1 MMTKTYAKK
10 LSTLGFSI
18 IPCHETKRPIGNDWQ
33 NLPARTPEELE
44 QMNPPMWGCRT
55 GWNDIECIDVD
66 LKVLS
71 SLPERNEWWNEY
83 FNFLCDNIA
92 DFKEKVVIAKTIKGG
107 FHILYKTTEKKGN
120 TKIASLEGMKSAI
133 IETRGVGGQFIMYNN
148 FLTDKGYHDIDYIT
162 DEERE
167 IIWAISKT
175 YNYIDPKT
183 AEIPRKSEYIST
195 NDTEV
200 SPWDDYNN
208 KHTAFDVVEDEFKVV
223 KITSK
228 AYVIKR
234 HGAESPH
241 SGYIFKDSGCMYLFS
256 TGTQYP
262 NEKLLSPFSLYA
274 YRYHHGDFTNAAS
287 ELYKQ
292 GYGTRKIPQMPPIKL
307 VEPIE
312 KNEPINR
319 IQFPIEVFPIEIQ
332 EYIIQSSTTLGMS
345 VDYMGCSFLWMLS
358 VIIGNSMVIEVKPG
372 WIETATLWIAV
383 VGKPGI
389 GKTPSINQMIF
400 PLKEINVREQKN
412 FQRNYAKW
420 LEYEKLDKKE
430 REYSEIIEKPV
441 SKQFIV
447 GDITLEALVDLHEVN
462 PNSIGVFKDE
472 LAGWFKDMNKYRQ
485 GSDLEF
491 WLSSW
496 SGQSISLNRKT
507 AKSAFVDK
515 PFIPVLGG
523 IQPSVFEEF
532 STGINKENGF
542 VDRILISYPELRVN
556 KYNNN
561 SIDYQIIEWYRS
573 FVNRFKDTIENLFLN
588 INENGEL
595 IPTKVIFNNT
605 SNNEWIRIHDKL
617 TDNQNSDD
625 ENEYMKS
632 MIPKQKSYIPRF
644 ALVLNS
650 LWSFFNEEYL
660 PKEIHKESILR
671 AELLSDYF
679 VNMSK
684 LVKQDAK
691 EKIDLR
697 KVSQAALT
705 PFDKFKAMYQADK
718 EINKTTAS
726 EILEVSKRTIYKWI
740 KKIEG

>member
-1 MMTKTYAKK
+1 
-10 LSTLGFSI
+10 
-18 IPCHETKRPIGNDWQ
+18 
-33 NLPARTPEELE
+33 
-44 QMNPPMWGCRT
+44 
-55 GWNDIECIDVD
+55 
-66 LKVLS
+66 
-71 SLPERNEWWNEY
+71 
-83 FNFLCDNIA
+83 
-92 DFKEKVVIAKTIKGG
+92 
-107 FHILYKTTEKKGN
+107 
-120 TKIASLEGMKSAI
+120 
-133 IETRGVGGQFIMYNN
+133 
-148 FLTDKGYHDIDYIT
+148 
-162 DEERE
+162 
-167 IIWAISKT
+167 
-175 YNYIDPKT
+175 
-183 AEIPRKSEYIST
+183 
-195 NDTEV
+195 
-200 SPWDDYNN
+200 
-208 KHTAFDVVEDEFKVV
+208 
-223 KITSK
+223 
-228 AYVIKR
+228 
-234 HGAESPH
+234 
-241 SGYIFKDSGCMYLFS
+241 
-256 TGTQYP
+256 
-262 NEKLLSPFSLYA
+262 
-274 YRYHHGDFTNAAS
+274 
-287 ELYKQ
+287 
-292 GYGTRKIPQMPPIKL
+292 
-307 VEPIE
+307 
-312 KNEPINR
+312 
-319 IQFPIEVFPIEIQ
+319 
-332 EYIIQSSTTLGMS
+332 MS

-420 LEYEKLDKKE
+420 LEYDKLDKKE
-430 REYSEIIEKPV
+430 REYSEIIEKPI
-441 SKQFIV
+441 SKQFLV

-462 PNSIGVFKDE
+462 PNSVGVFKDE

-491 WLSSW
+491 WLSCW

-532 STGINKENGF
+532 STGANKENGF

-644 ALVLNS
+644 ALVINS
-650 LWSFFNEEYL
+650 LWSFFDEEYL

-671 AELLSDYF
+671 AELLSNYF
-679 VNMSK
+679 INMSK

-691 EKIDLR
+691 EKTDLR
-697 KVSQAALT
+697 KVSQNGNT
-705 PFDKFKAMYQADK
+705 PFEKFKAMYYADK
-718 EINKTTAS
+718 EINRTTAS
-726 EILEVSKRTIYKWI
+726 ELLEVSRQTIINWI
-740 KKIEG
+740 KKLEE

>member
-1 MMTKTYAKK
+1 
-10 LSTLGFSI
+10 
-18 IPCHETKRPIGNDWQ
+18 
-33 NLPARTPEELE
+33 
-44 QMNPPMWGCRT
+44 
-55 GWNDIECIDVD
+55 
-66 LKVLS
+66 
-71 SLPERNEWWNEY
+71 
-83 FNFLCDNIA
+83 
-92 DFKEKVVIAKTIKGG
+92 
-107 FHILYKTTEKKGN
+107 
-120 TKIASLEGMKSAI
+120 
-133 IETRGVGGQFIMYNN
+133 
-148 FLTDKGYHDIDYIT
+148 
-162 DEERE
+162 
-167 IIWAISKT
+167 
-175 YNYIDPKT
+175 
-183 AEIPRKSEYIST
+183 
-195 NDTEV
+195 
-200 SPWDDYNN
+200 
-208 KHTAFDVVEDEFKVV
+208 
-223 KITSK
+223 
-228 AYVIKR
+228 
-234 HGAESPH
+234 
-241 SGYIFKDSGCMYLFS
+241 
-256 TGTQYP
+256 
-262 NEKLLSPFSLYA
+262 
-274 YRYHHGDFTNAAS
+274 
-287 ELYKQ
+287 
-292 GYGTRKIPQMPPIKL
+292 
-307 VEPIE
+307 
-312 KNEPINR
+312 
-319 IQFPIEVFPIEIQ
+319 
-332 EYIIQSSTTLGMS
+332 
-345 VDYMGCSFLWMLS
+345 
-358 VIIGNSMVIEVKPG
+358 
-372 WIETATLWIAV
+372 
-383 VGKPGI
+383 
-389 GKTPSINQMIF
+389 
-400 PLKEINVREQKN
+400 
-412 FQRNYAKW
+412 
-420 LEYEKLDKKE
+420 
-430 REYSEIIEKPV
+430 
-441 SKQFIV
+441 
-447 GDITLEALVDLHEVN
+447 
-462 PNSIGVFKDE
+462 
-472 LAGWFKDMNKYRQ
+472 MNKYRQ

-660 PKEIHKESILR
+660 HKEIHKESILR

-691 EKIDLR
+691 EKTDLR
-697 KVSQAALT
+697 KVSQAGLT